1 MLAWPLIVAMVTA
14 GPPPSNGPTR
24 IRFEVKPPAA
34 VIYLDGKRRGT
45 AGEKPF
51 LVTVTPGRHQVK
63 VTYKKD
69 SSEEPVVAK
78 KGETLNWKYE
88 FETDQP
94 KKPPPAEGT
103 DEAKDAPPDKPA
115 EKPAE
120 DKPDPDLPK

>member
-1 MLAWPLIVAMVTA
+1 VSMIAWPLIVAVVA
-14 GPPPSNGPTR
+14 GAPPAPNGPTR

-34 VIYLDGKRRGT
+34 VIYVDGKRRGT

-51 LVTVTPGRHQVK
+51 LVTVTPGRHQIK

-69 SSEEPVVAK
+69 SSEEPLVAK
-78 KGETLNWKYE
+78 KGETTNWKYE

-94 KKPPPAEGT
+94 KKPPPAEGAG
-103 DEAKDAPPDKPA
+103 EATEAPP

-120 DKPDPDLPK
+120 DKPDPDMPK